1 VDLFAP
7 RSKNDWKSWHSLW
20 KALPCLVLFLI
31 FDSQAATENDT
42 ACRQRTSFGTISD
55 CERSGRSGYHCSYV
69 FPVDGEQ
76 YKGDS
81 ASDSYRLLG
90 NTVVVYYDPQKLTT
104 TSLEDFSVTS
114 RKDQKLAYLFLL
126 ISAALVAFVLYS
138 KAKAYED
145 SKRRA
150 L

>member
-1 VDLFAP
+1 
-7 RSKNDWKSWHSLW
+7 
-20 KALPCLVLFLI
+20 
-31 FDSQAATENDT
+31 
-42 ACRQRTSFGTISD
+42 
-55 CERSGRSGYHCSYV
+55 
-69 FPVDGEQ
+69 
-76 YKGDS
+76 
-81 ASDSYRLLG
+81 
-90 NTVVVYYDPQKLTT
+90 VVVYYDPQKLTT